1 MKKLLLSIT
10 IATTFI
16 ACNKNAE
23 QGGENPTEVT
33 QEGKD
38 ASYAYGLTLGQ
49 QVENFKNNPAN
60 KDSIDYKIVEQG
72 VHDYLKNPE
81 EKNSYAFGIEIGK
94 QVTGAMENEVLKGG
108 LSKDEIVAGLMDYL
122 NKKETRVSVDSA
134 NVIMQSFYQSQQSK
148 AAEGNKVKGKEFIE
162 AKKKEA
168 GVKTTESG
176 LAYKVIKEGTGR
188 QAKLGDVVKVKYT
201 GKTIDGK
208 VFDSSE
214 QSQPEGIEFPLKE
227 GGLIP
232 GWIEAVQLMKEG
244 GKYELYVPSELG
256 YGDNQAGPDIKPG
269 STLVFDLELV
279 EVKDAPAQK

>member
-1 MKKLLLSIT
+1 MKKLILSIAVA
-10 IATTFI
+10 ATFV
-16 ACNKNAE
+16 ACDNNKSTSVENA
-23 QGGENPTEVT
+23 TELT

-38 ASYAYGLTLGQ
+38 ASYAYGLSLGQ
-49 QVENFKNNPAN
+49 QVENYKDNPAN
-60 KDSIDYKIVEQG
+60 KDSLDYKAVEKG
-72 VHDYLKNPE
+72 IKDYLKNPE
-81 EKNSYAFGIEIGK
+81 ERASYAFGIEIGK
-94 QVTGAMENEVLKGG
+94 QITGALENEVLKDG
-108 LSKDEIVAGLMDYL
+108 LSKDEIVNGLMDYL
-122 NKKETRVSVDSA
+122 NKKETRIPVDTI
-134 NVIMQSFYQSQQSK
+134 NVLMQNFYQTQQAK
-148 AAEGNKVKGKEFIE
+148 VAEGAKVKGKEFIE

-176 LAYKVIKEGTGR
+176 IAYKVIKQGTGK
-188 QAKLGDVVKVKYT
+188 QPKLGDVVKVKYT

-214 QSQPEGIEFPLKE
+214 QSQPEGIEFPLTQ
-227 GGLIP
+227 GSLIP

-244 GKYELYVPSELG
+244 GKAEFYIPSELG